1 LRDEEKSDFAR
12 SDIVNLAVVS
22 LTLFILLVIFL
33 GGSVWIG
40 ISLFLIG
47 FGGLIF
53 FTDVPF
59 GLVLSNSV
67 WNNTSGS
74 AMLALPMFVWMGE
87 ILFRSRISQN
97 LFNGLAPWMDAIPG
111 RLLHVNII
119 ACTFF
124 AAVSGSSAATT
135 ATVGK
140 ITVPELKGRGYNAR
154 LSFGSLAGAGTLG
167 FLIPPSMMMLV
178 YGIIGDVS
186 IGRLFIAGIV
196 PGVLIALIFSGY
208 IFLRCVFNS
217 DLAPAGADRYSWKQR
232 FLGLMD
238 IAPVGVLILVVLGS
252 LYMGWATPTEAG
264 VVGVVGALFFALL
277 TRSLDRTVFLD
288 SLRGAVKTSC
298 MIMLIVMG
306 AGYLSVAIGYLGIT
320 RELTMFVSEMG
331 LSPYM
336 LIFILTLLYLM
347 LGCLLDGFSMIVMT
361 TPIVLPLVQVVGFDP
376 VWFGIYL
383 VLMIELAQITPPVG
397 FNLFVISGLTDE
409 DIFTIARAAFP
420 FFLLLCA
427 TTVLVTVFPRL
438 VLYLPDLMR

>member
-1 LRDEEKSDFAR
+1 MD
-12 SDIVNLAVVS
+12 LATVS
-22 LTLFILLVIFL
+22 VTLFVLLVIFL

-47 FGGLIF
+47 FGGLILF
-53 FTDVPF
+53 SDVPF
-59 GLVLSNSV
+59 GILLSNSV

-111 RLLHVNII
+111 RLLHVNVI

-140 ITVPELKGRGYNAR
+140 ITVPELTGRGYNLR

-186 IGRLFIAGIV
+186 IGKLFIAGVV
-196 PGVLIALIFSGY
+196 PGILIAMFFSGY
-208 IFLRCVFNS
+208 IFLRCLFNAS
-217 DLAPAGADRYSWKQR
+217 LAPAGAERYTWKRR
-232 FLGLMD
+232 FLAIKE
-238 IAPVGVLILVVLGS
+238 IAPVAVLIFVVLGS
-252 LYMGWATPTEAG
+252 LYLGWATPTEAG
-264 VVGVVGALFFALL
+264 VVGVLGALFFAVV
-277 TRSLDRTVFLD
+277 TGSLDWQAFLA
-288 SLRGAVKTSC
+288 SLRGSVKTSC
-298 MIMLIVMG
+298 MIMFIVMG

-320 RELTMFVSEMG
+320 RQLTMFVRDLG

-336 LIFILTLLYLM
+336 LIFILTILYLI

-361 TPIVLPLVQVVGFDP
+361 TPIVLPLVQVVGFDS

-409 DIFTIARAAFP
+409 DIFTIARAALP
-420 FFLLLCA
+420 FFALLCA
-427 TTVLVTVFPRL
+427 TTALVTVFPQI
-438 VLYLPDLMR
+438 VLFLPNLMR

>member
-1 LRDEEKSDFAR
+1 MDLTT
-12 SDIVNLAVVS
+12 VS
-22 LTLFILLVIFL
+22 ITLFILLVIFL

-53 FTDVPF
+53 FTEVPF
-59 GLVLSNSV
+59 GLVLNNVV
-67 WNNTSGS
+67 WNNTNGS
-74 AMLALPMFVWMGE
+74 AMLALPMFIWMGE

-140 ITVPELKGRGYNAR
+140 ITVPELQGRGYNAR

-186 IGRLFIAGIV
+186 IGKLFIAGIV
-196 PGVLIALIFSGY
+196 PGALIALLFSGY
-208 IFLRCVFNS
+208 ILLRSLANPS
-217 DLAPAGADRYSWKQR
+217 LAPAGADRYTWKR
-232 FLGLMD
+232 RLIGLKE
-238 IAPVGVLILVVLGS
+238 IAPVAVLILVVLGS
-252 LYMGWATPTEAG
+252 LYRGWATPTEAG
-264 VVGVVGALFFALL
+264 VVGVVGAFFFALL
-277 TRSLDRTVFLD
+277 TRSLNWQVFLE
-288 SLRGAVKTSC
+288 SLQGAIKTSC

-306 AGYLSVAIGYLGIT
+306 AGYLSVAVGFLGIT
-320 RELTMFVSEMG
+320 RELTMLVREMG

-336 LIFILTLLYLM
+336 LILILTILYLI

-361 TPIVLPLVQVVGFDP
+361 TPIVLPMVQVVGFDP
-376 VWFGIYL
+376 IWFGIYL

-397 FNLFVISGLTDE
+397 FNLFVISGLTNE
-409 DIFTIARAAFP
+409 DIMTIARAALP

-427 TTVLVTVFPRL
+427 ATVIVTIFPQV
-438 VLYLPDLMR
+438 VLYLPELMR

>member
-1 LRDEEKSDFAR
+1 MD
-12 SDIVNLAVVS
+12 LATVS
-22 LTLFILLVIFL
+22 ATLFVLLVIFL

-47 FGGLIF
+47 FGGLIL
-53 FTDVPF
+53 FTEVPF
-59 GLVLSNSV
+59 GLLLSTSV
-67 WNNTSGS
+67 WNNTHGS
-74 AMLALPMFVWMGE
+74 AMLALPMFIWMGE

-111 RLLHVNII
+111 RLLHVNIL

-135 ATVGK
+135 ATVGR
-140 ITVPELKGRGYNAR
+140 ITVPELKGRGYN
-154 LSFGSLAGAGTLG
+154 LQMSYGSLAGAGTLG

-186 IGRLFIAGIV
+186 IGKLFIAGII
-196 PGVLIALIFSGY
+196 PGILIAFLFSGY
-208 IFLRCVFNS
+208 IFVRSLLNGQ
-217 DLAPAGADRYSWKQR
+217 LAPAGADRYSWKRR
-232 FLGLMD
+232 FLGIRE
-238 IAPVGVLILVVLGS
+238 IAPVGILILVVLGS
-252 LYMGWATPTEAG
+252 LYRGWATPTEAG

-277 TRSLDRTVFLD
+277 TGSLDRKVLVE
-288 SLRGAVKTSC
+288 SLKGAVKTSS

-320 RELTMFVSEMG
+320 RQLTLFVGELG

-336 LIFILTLLYLM
+336 LIFILTILYLI

-361 TPIVLPLVQVVGFDP
+361 TPIVLPLVQLVGFDP

-397 FNLFVISGLTDE
+397 FNLFVISGLTNE
-409 DIFTIARAAFP
+409 DILTIAKAALP
-420 FFLLLCA
+420 FFLILCGA
-427 TTVLVTVFPRL
+427 TILVTVFPQL
-438 VLYLPDLMR
+438 VLFLPNLMK